1 MPKTPCHDA
10 FNAAKI
16 QRTKYPLRSGAYKL
30 REARTALRRMQSTMT
45 GIRIRL
51 KNPDD
56 KYPCPLL
63 GCCTLD
69 DMDDWLK
76 NLPTQLATKL
86 GYDIMPAIEALT
98 GDGIAKID
106 VDGELYNA
114 KIDTRRLLNDC
125 ETQHTQ
131 LQANVVAEHQAIKS
145 GYSDV
150 YALLVDADGIARRAL
165 ELITWCE
172 VRARLAE
179 SSDLVG
185 MWDWPAV

>member
-10 FNAAKI
+10 FIKAQS
-16 QRTKYPLRSGAYKL
+16 QRAKYPLRAGAYKI
-30 REARTALRRMQSTMT
+30 REARTALLRMQSTMET
-45 GIRIRL
+45 IRRYL
-51 KNPDD
+51 NNPDD
-56 KYPCPLL
+56 KYPPPLL

-69 DMDDWLK
+69 EMDDWLK

-86 GYDIMPAIEALT
+86 GYDIMPAIAALT

-114 KIDTRRLLNDC
+114 EIDVRRLLNDC
-125 ETQHTQ
+125 EKQHTR
-131 LQANVVAEHQAIKS
+131 LQVRLDAEHRAIKS